1 MTTIPSVITIDQQD
15 RTLSSF
21 IFDAEL
27 GVLFDY
33 VDVIDDDVEDH
44 FSASRVYVPVE
55 LGPVP
60 A

>member
-1 MTTIPSVITIDQQD
+1 MTTIPTIITIDEQD
-15 RTLSSF
+15 RSLSSF

-27 GVLFDY
+27 GVWLDY

>member
-15 RTLSSF
+15 RTLSSY

-27 GVLFDY
+27 GVFLDY

-44 FSASRVYVPVE
+44 FSSSRVYVPVE
-55 LGPVP
+55 LGPEP

>member
-15 RTLSSF
+15 RTLSSY

-27 GVLFDY
+27 GVFLDY

-55 LGPVP
+55 LGPEP

>member
-15 RTLSSF
+15 RTLSSY

-27 GVLFDY
+27 GVFLDY

-44 FSASRVYVPVE
+44 FSASRAYVPVE
-55 LGPVP
+55 LGPEP